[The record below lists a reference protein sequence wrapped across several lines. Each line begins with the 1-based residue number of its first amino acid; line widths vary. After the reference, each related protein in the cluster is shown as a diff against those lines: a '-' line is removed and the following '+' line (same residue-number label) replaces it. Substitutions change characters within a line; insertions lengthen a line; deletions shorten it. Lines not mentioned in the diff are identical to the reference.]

1 MALQIEAE
9 IFAADMAGSHME
21 RQLERI
27 LTVLERQEEIKVKED
42 ALPTGKASKDFQ
54 DSSTKASVE
63 ITFTFTKAP
72 ISETISSPS
81 IADDSAEKRTS
92 SAAAPVIL
100 RPVEPSHPPP
110 QRVMTRIDLESRL
123 RRELVATTGRGEF
136 DGADANVDGLTGE
149 VLSLC
154 IGVCKTETNR
164 DTILWIVD
172 SSLSP
177 DLQQKNG
184 IRISSISGIHPF
196 ECDPCAD
203 MDETIPL
210 ASDHRHA
217 S

>member
-1 MALQIEAE
+1 
-9 IFAADMAGSHME
+9 
-21 RQLERI
+21 
-27 LTVLERQEEIKVKED
+27 
-42 ALPTGKASKDFQ
+42 
-54 DSSTKASVE
+54 
-63 ITFTFTKAP
+63 
-72 ISETISSPS
+72 
-81 IADDSAEKRTS
+81 
-92 SAAAPVIL
+92 
-100 RPVEPSHPPP
+100 
-110 QRVMTRIDLESRL
+110 MTRIDLESRL

-154 IGVCKTETNR
+154 IGVCKTEANR

-184 IRISSISGIHPF
+184 IRISSISGIHPC